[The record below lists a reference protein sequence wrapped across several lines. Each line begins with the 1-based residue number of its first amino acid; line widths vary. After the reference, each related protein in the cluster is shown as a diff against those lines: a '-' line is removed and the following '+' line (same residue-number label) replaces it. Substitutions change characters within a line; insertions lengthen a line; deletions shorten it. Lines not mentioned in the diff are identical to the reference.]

1 MWPKLYREHI
11 LRESQ
16 CLGINLIRNG
26 HVLMLAPKTLCRVD
40 PRGACLWGAFRR
52 RRSTSVQPQY
62 HAWGH
67 GCRRGESCH
76 YLSFACLNLSRARRC
91 RPLIS
96 HTAGKENSPASLYMR
111 GGSCWQMR
119 WRLESN
125 KMAHTFPGSWQNKW
139 RVEGKPIERSHQHTQ
154 LASRWHMD
162 PRNCHR
168 AAVIK
173 LHAWVCICS
182 VWALQ
187 TLQVCWMS
195 CSRYPELCPQAN
207 SH

>member
-1 MWPKLYREHI
+1 MWSKLYRERI
-11 LRESQ
+11 LREIQ
-16 CLGINLIRNG
+16 YLDINLIRIG
-26 HVLMLAPKTLCRVD
+26 HVLVLAPKTLCRVD

-62 HAWGH
+62 HAWGR
-67 GCRRGESCH
+67 GCQRGESCH
-76 YLSFACLNLSRARRC
+76 YLSFACLILSRARRC

-125 KMAHTFPGSWQNKW
+125 KITRTFPGSRQNKW
-139 RVEGKPIERSHQHTQ
+139 RVEGKTVERSHQHTQ
-154 LASRWHMD
+154 LGSRWRMH
-162 PRNCHR
+162 PRSRRR
-168 AAVIK
+168 AAVTR
-173 LHAWVCICS
+173 LRAWVRVCS

-187 TLQVCWMS
+187 MSQVCWMS
-195 CSRYPELCPQAN
+195 CGRNPKLYPRAN